1 MGRWVR
7 EFHTIIIQHNHAWH
21 ILSFFLLAYL
31 FIEDRKIFLTTWK
44 ELPST
49 NEVQKELSY
58 PILDRESAKTK
69 LETNSIF
76 VIAERSV
83 GEMDKQV

>member
-1 MGRWVR
+1 MHGT
-7 EFHTIIIQHNHAWH
+7 FCH
-21 ILSFFLLAYL
+21 SFFLLAYL
-31 FIEDRKIFLTTWK
+31 FIKDRKIFLTTWK

-69 LETNSIF
+69 LETNNIF

-83 GEMDKQV
+83 GELDKQV

>member
-1 MGRWVR
+1 MAR
-7 EFHTIIIQHNHAWH
+7 
-21 ILSFFLLAYL
+21 LSFFLLAYL

-69 LETNSIF
+69 LETNNIF
-76 VIAERSV
+76 LIAERSV
-83 GEMDKQV
+83 GELDKQV